1 MSVGGVINGFTLG
14 GVSAITDGNGAT
26 LSVTSGAEVILATYS
41 ITGGQFKADDILKVQ
56 LIATWPLS
64 SSTTMV
70 LYWSLNPSP
79 AAPYNT
85 TSIKLAGAS
94 TGNLYN
100 YLSIM
105 RHIAIVSDTTSLVY
119 PTNVSNTTDFGDA
132 AGNELNASISTI
144 TGVDWSKDGYF
155 IVTQSDNGTA
165 GGLRNFIEYYFT
177 VIV

>member
-1 MSVGGVINGFTLG
+1 MSGVINGFTLG

-56 LIATWPLS
+56 LIATRPAGT
-64 SSTTMV
+64 STTMK
-70 LYWSLNPSP
+70 LYWSLNPSTASSTQL
-79 AAPYNT
+79 AAV
-85 TSIKLAGAS
+85 A
-94 TGNLYN
+94 TGNSYN
-100 YLSIM
+100 YLPIM
-105 RHIAIVSDTTSLVY
+105 RHIAIVSATTSLVY
-119 PTNVSNTTDFGDA
+119 PINISNPTDFGDA
-132 AGNELNASISTI
+132 AGNEFIAPISTI

-155 IVTQSDNGTA
+155 IVTQSDIGAA